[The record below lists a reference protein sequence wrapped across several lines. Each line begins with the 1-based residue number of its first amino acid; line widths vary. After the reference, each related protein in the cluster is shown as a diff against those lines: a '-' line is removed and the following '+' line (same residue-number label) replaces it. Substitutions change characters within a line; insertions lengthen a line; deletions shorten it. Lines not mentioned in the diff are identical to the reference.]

1 MDLMGWIALVA
12 GAVTAVGGFIGG
24 RRMATASAL
33 EVATGTV
40 SLMESQI
47 ALLQSREADK
57 EDVIRRLTS
66 RIEILEGMV
75 LQREDLSDL
84 KRDVRVIKEKL
95 HA

>member
-1 MDLMGWIALVA
+1 
-12 GAVTAVGGFIGG
+12 
-24 RRMATASAL
+24 MATASAL